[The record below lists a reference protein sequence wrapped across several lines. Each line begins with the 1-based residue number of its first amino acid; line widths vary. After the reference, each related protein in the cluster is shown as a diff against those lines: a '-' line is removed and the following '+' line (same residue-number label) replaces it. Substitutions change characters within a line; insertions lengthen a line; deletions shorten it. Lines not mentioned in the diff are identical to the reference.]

1 MPNFEKSNVQKELNK
16 YRLQRQGQEDSLIKE
31 ANRILS
37 ADLFSEKKIL
47 EHLVQYNSTFEL
59 VSEEDVPSNLVFT
72 LQEIKWI
79 CISLRLKFLDSKQYA
94 NDIPN
99 EAILKIKKF
108 NARFGKELTHFKIL
122 STASSFKKKEDSE
135 TLLFA
140 KTYGNN
146 YFLIHQWGNRLKW
159 HRKLRF
165 WYLRSFENL
174 FLTLIGVTLLIDLIL
189 PTSLITLDKK
199 AEYFSGY
206 RAATFFHLLIFN
218 TGVTAYAFFAFGKN
232 FSGSIWNRH
241 NEFD

>member
-1 MPNFEKSNVQKELNK
+1 MVSFEKSNIQKELIK
-16 YRLQRQGQEDSLIKE
+16 YRGQTQGQEDNLIKE

-47 EHLVQYNSTFEL
+47 KHLIQYNSTFQL
-59 VSEEDVPSNLVFT
+59 VSEEDVPSDLVFT

-79 CISLRLKFLDSKQYA
+79 CVSLRLKFLDSKQFA
-94 NDIPN
+94 NEIPN

-108 NARFGKELTHFKIL
+108 NTKFGKDLAHFKIL
-122 STASSFKKKEDSE
+122 STGSSFKKKEDSE

-146 YFLIHQWGNRLKW
+146 YFLIYQWGNPLKW
-159 HRKLRF
+159 HRKLRY

-174 FLTLIGVTLLIDLIL
+174 FLSLICLTLLIDLIL

-218 TGVTAYAFFAFGKN
+218 TGVTAYVCFAFGKN